1 MTTVTKTTLQLLSVY
16 CAGDTVTIP
25 QINTVV
31 QASGVKRSKFSYR
44 VIARILAEE
53 VAAGRWMKSGSA
65 GRAEVYKR
73 SKQNG

>member
-1 MTTVTKTTLQLLSVY
+1 MTTVTKTALQLLSVY

-31 QASGVKRSKFSYR
+31 QASGIKRSKFSYR

-53 VAAGRWMKSGSA
+53 VAAGRWMKCGKDGQA
-65 GRAEVYKR
+65 DAYRR
-73 SKQNG
+73 LR